1 MEIEILYEDRQ
12 ILVCKKPAGIPVQSA
27 KVGVKDMVS
36 ILKNYRNEK
45 EHNAYVGLVHRLDQP
60 VQGVMVFAKTKE
72 AAAEL
77 SRQVTD
83 GRMKK
88 HYLAVVC
95 GKPARKEGHLV
106 DYLLKDGR
114 ANTSSIVK
122 AGVKGAKKAELDYV
136 IRKETEGYALAQIQL
151 LTGRHHQIRV
161 QMAGAGMP
169 LAGDRKYHT
178 GAGTKAGSYVALAA
192 NRLTFIHP
200 SKKKIM
206 SFEVEPEGEFFRL
219 FPKDKGQ
226 AFPLEEVP
234 SPDRKQ

>member
-1 MEIEILYEDRQ
+1 MELDILYEDRH
-12 ILVCKKPAGIPVQSA
+12 ILVCRKPAGIPVQSA

-45 EHNAYVGLVHRLDQP
+45 EQNPYIGLVHRLDQP
-60 VQGVMVFAKTKE
+60 VEGVMVFAKTKE

-88 HYLAVVC
+88 QYLAVVC

-114 ANTSSIVK
+114 TNTSSVVK
-122 AGVKGAKKAELDYV
+122 KEAKGAKKAELDYTV
-136 IRKETEGYALAQIQL
+136 RKETGDYALAEIQL

-161 QMAGAGMP
+161 QMAAAGMP
-169 LAGDRKYHT
+169 LAGDRKYNT
-178 GAGTKAGSYVALAA
+178 GEGADAVKYVALAA
-192 NRLTFIHP
+192 HRLTFIHP
-200 SKKKIM
+200 AKKKPM
-206 SFEVEPEGEFFRL
+206 SFEAEPEGEL
-219 FPKDKGQ
+219 FSV
-226 AFPLEEVP
+226 FH
-234 SPDRKQ
+234 